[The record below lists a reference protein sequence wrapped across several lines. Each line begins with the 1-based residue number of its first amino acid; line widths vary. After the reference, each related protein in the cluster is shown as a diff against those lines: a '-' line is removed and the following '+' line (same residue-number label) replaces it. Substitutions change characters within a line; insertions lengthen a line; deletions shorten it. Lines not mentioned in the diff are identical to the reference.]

1 MFQEAA
7 VVGHSLIQTYVMKII
22 SYLSIL
28 KVATLFKTDNIFLLL
43 CVFFFPIDQ
52 HPLSLVVVEMLHTI
66 AL

>member
-1 MFQEAA
+1 M
-7 VVGHSLIQTYVMKII
+7 GHSLIQTYVMKII

-43 CVFFFPIDQ
+43 CVFFPIDQ
-52 HPLSLVVVEMLHTI
+52 HSLSLVVVEMLHTI